1 MLYIR
6 HGLVKGTLDIMSAAV
21 MKIAGTALSRGSILR
36 IGASGVLQELA
47 AKTSGQILVGDGTD
61 VASVAVSGDATLAS
75 TGALTIAA
83 DAVDNAMLANITRGS
98 VKVGGASDAPTDL
111 AAKTSG
117 QILVGD
123 GTDIL
128 SVAVSGDATLAA
140 SGAVTIAS
148 APTIVSKVVGF
159 ADVAALGAVANGQVD
174 FAAAIPAGAIPV
186 GAWIAKGTD
195 FSGGTLSAV
204 TASVGIGSGDV
215 DRYTTAEDVF
225 TGAGA
230 GNLFAG
236 GVAFNGTEAMHP
248 EGAITPSVNFV
259 CTTDTCD
266 GATAGS
272 LTAYLAY
279 VVPKT

>member
-1 MLYIR
+1 MATYIR
-6 HGLVKGTLDIMSAAV
+6 HGIVKGSIDFLAAAII
-21 MKIAGTALSRGSILR
+21 KIGSTTLSRGSVLR
-36 IGASGVLQELA
+36 IGASGILEQLV
-47 AKTSGQILVGDGTD
+47 AKTAGKILVGDGTD

-75 TGALTIAA
+75 TGALTIA
-83 DAVDNAMLANITRGS
+83 
-98 VKVGGASDAPTDL
+98 
-111 AAKTSG
+111 
-117 QILVGD
+117 
-123 GTDIL
+123 
-128 SVAVSGDATLAA
+128 
-140 SGAVTIAS
+140 S

-159 ADVAALGAVANGQVD
+159 AEVAALGAVANGQVD

-195 FSGGTLSAV
+195 FSGGTLAAV
-204 TASVGIGSGDV
+204 TASLGLASGDV
-215 DRYTTAEDVF
+215 DRYTTPEDVF

-236 GVAFNGTEAMHP
+236 GVAFIGVESMHP

-279 VVPKT
+279 TVPKT